1 MFIFELNLYFIIPMN
16 KLLLISFLAF
26 FSIATLFGQEEK
38 YCFNILHREKVIG
51 ELVAKKEVVEDK
63 IIYSNR
69 TEISTRILAKIEVDY
84 TYKVVYRNKTL
95 AHAFALILF
104 NDREK
109 TNSYTEKT
117 KTGYI
122 FYEDNEAEY
131 KIEESIMYSTV
142 NLIFEE
148 PLNISKVYA
157 EEHGEFHQLKKVAN
171 HIYEKTSSKGKT
183 SLYKYK
189 NGKLV
194 EAEIDVGIISFKI
207 VAE

>member
-1 MFIFELNLYFIIPMN
+1 MN
-16 KLLLISFLAF
+16 KLLLVSFLAF
-26 FSIATLFGQEEK
+26 FSITTLFGQEEK
-38 YCFNILHREKVIG
+38 YRFNILHKEKVIG
-51 ELVAKKEVVEDK
+51 ELIAKKEVVEDK
-63 IIYSNR
+63 VIYSNR

-84 TYKVVYRNKTL
+84 TYKVVYSHKTL

-117 KTGYI
+117 KTGYV
-122 FYEDNEAEY
+122 FYEDDEAQY
-131 KIEESIMYSTV
+131 KIEEPITYSTV
-142 NLIFEE
+142 NLMFEE
-148 PLNISKVYA
+148 PLSITKVYA
-157 EEHGEFHQLKKVAN
+157 EEHGEFHQLKKVAK
-171 HIYEKTSSKGKT
+171 HIYEKTNSKGKT

-194 EAEIDVGIISFKI
+194 EAEIDAGIVSFKI